1 MELKTEKR
9 SLVYQSVWKNPGF
22 MFLWSGNAIATF
34 TFYIFTISLPLII
47 YDLTHSPLAMSS
59 MRAIEFIPN
68 IVLAV
73 FIGVLVDR
81 YHRKKML
88 MLSVFAQILVLCALI
103 VLLYTSTIELW
114 LIYVLGFTLYTSSYM
129 FGNAFHSTIPNLV
142 PEKQLTEANSS
153 ITLASSTIEIIGPA
167 FAGMLLLSFNYTNGL
182 FFTMIG
188 FIILFIFTSF
198 VKIPAHQGIERTKES
213 KFVDEIEEGWISLRE
228 NKDLWALTIVI
239 LLTNIAASFTL
250 AVLIFY
256 SVDIL
261 KLTEAQIG
269 IILGSSAVGGIIAA
283 AIAKKTLHY
292 FKRGIIMI
300 LALIIDLIGYIL
312 LVFSFTWILL
322 IIGIFLI
329 GFGGATM
336 GIHYST
342 LRQSTTPNHLL
353 GRVAGTSSML
363 MKLAVPFSFLIS
375 GILAELIDINYI
387 FLISL
392 VITVILILYLSRSSV
407 VKIG

>member
-1 MELKTEKR
+1 MELKKVE
-9 SLVYQSVWKNPGF
+9 SSVVYLSVWRNPRF

-34 TFYIFTISLPLII
+34 TFCIFTISLPLII
-47 YDLTHSPLAMSS
+47 YDLTNSPLAMNS

-68 IVLAV
+68 ILLAV

-81 YHRKKML
+81 HHRKKIL
-88 MLSVFAQILVLCALI
+88 MLSVFAQITVLCALI
-103 VLLYTSTIELW
+103 ILLYTSTIQLW
-114 LIYVLGFTLYTSSYM
+114 LIYILGFILYSSSYM

-142 PEKQLTEANSS
+142 PKQQLTEANSS
-153 ITLASSTIEIIGPA
+153 ITLPSSTIEIIEPA
-167 FAGMLLLSFNYTNGL
+167 FAGMLLFSFTYTNGL
-182 FFTMIG
+182 ILTMIG
-188 FIILFIFTSF
+188 FIILFIFTGF
-198 VKIPAHQGIERTKES
+198 VKIPSHHEKERSNDS
-213 KFVDEIEEGWISLRE
+213 KMIDEMKEGWISLRK

-239 LLTNIAASFTL
+239 LLTNIAAAFTL
-250 AVLIFY
+250 AVFIFY

-283 AIAKKTLHY
+283 SVAKPTLRY

-300 LALIIDLIGYIL
+300 LALIIDAVGYTL
-312 LVFSFTWILL
+312 LVFSFSFTWIL
-322 IIGIFLI
+322 IVIGMFLI

-342 LRQSTTPNHLL
+342 MRQPTTPNHLL

-363 MKLAVPFSFLIS
+363 MKLAVTFSFLMA
-375 GILAELIDINYI
+375 GILPEIIDIQYT
-387 FLISL
+387 FP
-392 VITVILILYLSRSSV
+392 YRSGSPLF
-407 VKIG
+407 

>member
-1 MELKTEKR
+1 MELKEVESSPK
-9 SLVYQSVWKNPGF
+9 YKSVWRNPGF

-68 IVLAV
+68 IALAV

-81 YHRKKML
+81 YHRKKIL
-88 MLSVFAQILVLCALI
+88 MLSVLAQILVLCALI
-103 VLLYTSTIELW
+103 FLLYTSTIQLW
-114 LIYVLGFTLYTSSYM
+114 LIYALGFILYTSSYM

-167 FAGMLLLSFNYTNGL
+167 FAGMLLLSFSYTNGL

-188 FIILFIFTSF
+188 FLVLFIFTGF
-198 VKIPAHQGIERTKES
+198 VKIPSHQGMKKKQES
-213 KFVDEIEEGWISLRE
+213 TFVNEIKEGWISLRE
-228 NKDLWALTIVI
+228 NKDLWVLTIVI
-239 LLTNIAASFTL
+239 LLANIARAFTL

-283 AIAKKTLHY
+283 SIAKKSLRY

-300 LALIIDLIGYIL
+300 LALFIDLIGYIL

-322 IIGIFLI
+322 IIGMFLI

-375 GILAELIDINYI
+375 GISDFFSHYYYFNSI
-387 FLISL
+387 FI
-392 VITVILILYLSRSSV
+392 
-407 VKIG
+407 KIFCCKNCLNL

>member
-1 MELKTEKR
+1 MEPKKEVN
-9 SLVYQSVWKNPGF
+9 SSSYQTVWRNPGF

-47 YDLTHSPLAMSS
+47 YDLTQSPLAMSS

-68 IVLAV
+68 IILAV

-81 YHRKKML
+81 YHRKKLL
-88 MLSVFAQILVLCALI
+88 MLSVLVQILVLFALI
-103 VLLYTSTIELW
+103 VLLYTSSIQLW
-114 LIYVLGFTLYTSSYM
+114 LIYSLGFILYSSSYM

-153 ITLASSTIEIIGPA
+153 ITLATSTIEIIGPA

-182 FFTMIG
+182 IFTMAG
-188 FIILFIFTSF
+188 FFILLIFTGF
-198 VKIPAHQGIERTKES
+198 VNITPHQGMERKEES
-213 KFVDEIEEGWISLRE
+213 KFVDEIKEGWISLRE
-228 NKDLWALTIVI
+228 NKELWALTIVI
-239 LLTNIAASFTL
+239 LLTNIAAAFTL

-283 AIAKKTLHY
+283 SIAKKSLRF

-300 LALIIDLIGYIL
+300 LALVIDLIGYTM

-322 IIGIFLI
+322 IIGMFLI

-363 MKLAVPFSFLIS
+363 MKLAVPFSFLIA
-375 GILAELIDINYI
+375 GILAEIIDINYI

-392 VITVILILYLSRSSV
+392 VITIVLIFYLSRSTV
-407 VKIG
+407 VKID